1 MPKKVT
7 DKPKTQIATTKAIK
21 KSCQKQV
28 PRLDEDHQDPIMAL
42 MKKISELTEQN
53 TTL

>member
-7 DKPKTQIATTKAIK
+7 DMLKIQIKTTKAIK

-28 PRLDEDHQDPIMAL
+28 PRLDVDHQDPIMAL
-42 MKKISELTEQN
+42 MKEITVLKEQN

>member
-7 DKPKTQIATTKAIK
+7 DKLKTQMTTTISIK
-21 KSCQKQV
+21 KPSQKQV

-42 MKKISELTEQN
+42 MKKITVLTEQN